1 MSPGNPVAAANADAA
16 LVADA
21 AVARW
26 ETIRDVL
33 APLLGQRGVAAL
45 YRRTLH
51 IACRAHPCLSDAV
64 GAHDVATFLELRKVL
79 SQQPADTAAAA
90 TDASLQTF
98 HELLGSLVGE
108 VMTQKLLGTTWSPIF
123 SGSPKQDRSK

>member
-64 GAHDVATFLELRKVL
+64 AAHDVATFIELRKVL

>member
-45 YRRTLH
+45 
-51 IACRAHPCLSDAV
+51 
-64 GAHDVATFLELRKVL
+64 
-79 SQQPADTAAAA
+79 
-90 TDASLQTF
+90 
-98 HELLGSLVGE
+98 
-108 VMTQKLLGTTWSPIF
+108 
-123 SGSPKQDRSK
+123 